1 MPTALR
7 FSVPFAALGLALG
20 VLAAV
25 GWRYTVPRLIFDTAP
40 PQVPEGKIGY
50 MLVVNSLEWVT
61 GPTWWPAFA
70 LLPAMAL
77 ATGLIVGILV
87 GRCVRGLSARL
98 RAAAAVLG
106 CGVVG
111 ALTGLAGADFAQR
124 EQPRIGFINADGPP
138 SIDYNN
144 LDGHPL
150 VHGAPPL
157 RDLSPTYLT
166 FPVVGFVVG
175 VATATIAIGTR
186 RLRHPSSKRF
196 RTDKPRPR

>member
-1 MPTALR
+1 MLTALR
-7 FSVPFAALGLALG
+7 LSLPFATLGLALG
-20 VLAAV
+20 FLAAV
-25 GWRYTVPRLIFDTAP
+25 GWRYTVPRLLIDTAP

-50 MLVVNSLEWVT
+50 MVVINSLKWVT

-70 LLPAMAL
+70 LLPAIGF

-87 GRCVRGLSARL
+87 ARCVRGRSARM
-98 RAAAAVLG
+98 RAGGAVLG

-111 ALTGLAGADFAQR
+111 ALTGVAGAVFAHLQ
-124 EQPRIGFINADGPP
+124 QPKIGIFNTDGPP

-144 LDGHPL
+144 LDGHLL

-157 RDLSPTYLT
+157 WDLSPTYLS
-166 FPVVGFVVG
+166 FPVVGLLVG

-186 RLRHPSSKRF
+186 RLRHP
-196 RTDKPRPR
+196 